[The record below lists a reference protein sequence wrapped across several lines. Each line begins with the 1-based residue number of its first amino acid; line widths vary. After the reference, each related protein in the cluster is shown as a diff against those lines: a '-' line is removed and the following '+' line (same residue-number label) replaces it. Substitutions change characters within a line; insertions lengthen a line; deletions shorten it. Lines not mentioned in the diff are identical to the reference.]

1 MTCICGLS
9 IAEMIID
16 EAYFPIDKEMIWKM
30 RLQKSLTDYDYR
42 GLSGKRIFLMTQ
54 ETSRERRDSSTAAS

>member
-9 IAEMIID
+9 IDEMTVG

-42 GLSGKRIFLMTQ
+42 GLSGKGIFLMTQ
-54 ETSRERRDSSTAAS
+54 ESSREKRDSSTAAS